1 MLVLPKD
8 LRRKYIKE
16 NQASMLKILIQS
28 IKESNLKPLASNII
42 ILVEKKKNTFE
53 NPFIEKQVFDT
64 MKGRLRDLPASKND
78 FASTRK
84 T

>member
-16 NQASMLKILIQS
+16 NQASMLKILFQS
-28 IKESNLKPLASNII
+28 FKESNLKPLASNII

>member
-16 NQASMLKILIQS
+16 NQASMLKILFQS
-28 IKESNLKPLASNII
+28 FKESNLKPLASNII
-42 ILVEKKKNTFE
+42 ILVVK

-64 MKGRLRDLPASKND
+64 MKGRLRDLPASTND